1 MSYSVPSE
9 LYREVA
15 LRLSEA
21 IGSGG
26 YFSGTLAF
34 AWGEAECRLTAS
46 VIVYR
51 RRERLPEGDRDAI
64 ADLVPVWWEFHTS
77 DQAGERPNDFSFSE
91 LKEYLF

>member
-51 RRERLPEGDRDAI
+51 QTA
-64 ADLVPVWWEFHTS
+64 
-77 DQAGERPNDFSFSE
+77 
-91 LKEYLF
+91 

>member
-34 AWGEAECRLTAS
+34 AWGEATWS
-46 VIVYR
+46 
-51 RRERLPEGDRDAI
+51 DTI
-64 ADLVPVWWEFHTS
+64 AANA
-77 DQAGERPNDFSFSE
+77 QKKSFFIFFWV
-91 LKEYLF
+91 LG

>member
-34 AWGEAECRLTAS
+34 VWGEAECRLTAS

-51 RRERLPEGDRDAI
+51 QRISAPDGQ
-64 ADLVPVWWEFHTS
+64 ADVISRLVPVWWEFHTAF
-77 DQAGERPNDFSFSE
+77 DGVEQLNDFSFEE
-91 LKEYLF
+91 LGAWI

>member
-64 ADLVPVWWEFHTS
+64 ADLVPVWWEFHTVRS
-77 DQAGERPNDFSFSE
+77 DGDALNDFSFSE
-91 LKEYLF
+91 VRALL